1 MKKKFEIDDLIL
13 QKLRDGDARV
23 FKRLFDAYSPVF
35 KGICYRYTGSNE
47 RSNDIIQEAF
57 VKIFKNISGYTG
69 TGNFEGWM
77 KRIVVNCCLDYVK
90 QEHRFNF
97 DSEHVLEAERHTSWD
112 IPMSELGVKEIVRLI
127 DKLPDGLRTV
137 FNLSVFEGFSH
148 KEIASTLGI
157 SESASRA
164 QLTKA
169 KTKLR
174 VELKKL
180 NIFSASA

>member
-1 MKKKFEIDDLIL
+1 MKKKFVIDDSIL
-13 QKLRDGDARV
+13 QKLREGDARI
-23 FKRLFDAYSPVF
+23 FKQLFEAYSPIF
-35 KGICYRYTGSNE
+35 KGVCYRYTGSNE

-57 VKIFKNISGYTG
+57 VKIFKNVSGYTG
-69 TGNFEGWM
+69 SGNFEGWM
-77 KRIVVNCCLDYVK
+77 KRIVVNCCLDYIK
-90 QEHRFNF
+90 QEHRFSF
-97 DSEHVLEAERHTSWD
+97 DSERVLEAERHTTWD

-127 DKLPDGLRTV
+127 DQLPDGLRTV

-148 KEIASTLGI
+148 KEIGNALGI

-164 QLTKA
+164 QLAKA

-174 VELKKL
+174 AELKKL